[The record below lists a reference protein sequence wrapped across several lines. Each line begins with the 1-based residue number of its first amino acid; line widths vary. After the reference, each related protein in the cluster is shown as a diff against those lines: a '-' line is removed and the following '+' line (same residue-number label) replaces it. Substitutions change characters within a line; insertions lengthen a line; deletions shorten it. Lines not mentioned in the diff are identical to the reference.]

1 LYDCA
6 PTTACVFLKRPHHL
20 PRLANKK
27 AIVMSTQPT
36 TSWKTYFVAAAVS
49 AVVGF
54 LAIYL
59 IAGQDGNGAG
69 PSATTQADQGGGET
83 GAQAGGGQTA
93 GKLNVGKMATF
104 VFRDAPTDLPEAK
117 FNDAS
122 GKAITLAD
130 FRGKVVL
137 LNLWATWCAPC
148 RKEMPD
154 LDALQ
159 MELGSDRFEVV
170 AVSVDRG
177 SPEKSRKFL
186 DEIKSKA
193 LKLYHDPSAQLGFT
207 LKTIGMPSTLL
218 IDPEGR
224 ELGRLVG
231 PAEWASEDAKRLI
244 RAHVAKAAS

>member
-1 LYDCA
+1 LRF
-6 PTTACVFLKRPHHL
+6 PETTPSSAQAGEQEGNRHEHATNDVLEDLFRRCRRLGRGRVPRHILDRRP
-20 PRLANKK
+20 RR
-27 AIVMSTQPT
+27 Q
-36 TSWKTYFVAAAVS
+36 W
-49 AVVGF
+49 G
-54 LAIYL
+54 
-59 IAGQDGNGAG
+59 
-69 PSATTQADQGGGET
+69 QGGGET